1 MSQKADSLIC
11 SFYGGRLLDSLGSG
25 TPLKSLKPLV
35 LALMALAIVQNSA
48 MSDDFNQLFQPN
60 WAPDHIS
67 TEGDQIKLTLD
78 TISGCGFESKK
89 KYLFGK
95 VSMQVKLV
103 EGDSAGTV
111 TALYMASEGLN
122 HDELDFEFLGNVS
135 GEPYLVQTNVY
146 VNGTGNR
153 EQRHTLWFDPTAAFH
168 AYSFLWN
175 RYSILFLVDEVP
187 IRVFANKEENGAP
200 YPKTQAMGV
209 QGSVW
214 NADDWATQGGRVK
227 TNWSH
232 APFVSTF
239 RGFEIDACETDD
251 IASSKCGR
259 VGEFWWDKPRMSG
272 LNRHKSHQLKWVRRR
287 HLVYDYCMDS
297 GRFYEMPRE
306 CIV

>member
-1 MSQKADSLIC
+1 M
-11 SFYGGRLLDSLGSG
+11 
-25 TPLKSLKPLV
+25 P
-35 LALMALAIVQNSA
+35 
-48 MSDDFNQLFQPN
+48 
-60 WAPDHIS
+60 
-67 TEGDQIKLTLD
+67 
-78 TISGCGFESKK
+78 
-89 KYLFGK
+89 
-95 VSMQVKLV
+95 
-103 EGDSAGTV
+103 
-111 TALYMASEGLN
+111 
-122 HDELDFEFLGNVS
+122 
-135 GEPYLVQTNVY
+135 
-146 VNGTGNR
+146 
-153 EQRHTLWFDPTAAFH
+153 
-168 AYSFLWN
+168 
-175 RYSILFLVDEVP
+175 SILLRFLVDEVP